1 MTKLL
6 TLKAFF
12 KRIPAQTYLL
22 ILGAIIANFGVALL
36 APAGISLIVAGLTLV
51 AIALEVESEKGRR

>member
-6 TLKAFF
+6 TLKACF